1 MFMTKLLSPL
11 KPKLSNSEN
20 LFIEKNYSH
29 EISFSL
35 SYRFK
40 SVKFGHFILP
50 SLSMFDQHIVKELRF
65 SNELYSNPLHDSKV
79 QLDIAIVFNYGKF
92 NLGNALMLVQY
103 ERLIPVSFKNK
114 FMLSIDVKFEL

>member
-1 MFMTKLLSPL
+1 MFMTKLLSSL

-29 EISFSL
+29 EVRISL

-50 SLSMFDQHIVKELRF
+50 SFSMFDQLIVKELRF
-65 SNELYSNPLHDSKV
+65 SNELYSSPVHDSKV
-79 QLDIAIVFNYGKF
+79 QLDIPIVFNYGKF
-92 NLGNALMLVQY
+92 NLGKALMLVQY
-103 ERLIPVSFKNK
+103 ERLIPVSFENK
-114 FMLSIDVKFEL
+114 FMLFIDVKFEL